1 MKQMAFIFFLS
12 FSIQFANAQIEVSL
26 PVNDKERT
34 GWNYLHNQQPEWY
47 ASNEAIRIA
56 DNILLFQRFSGGWPK
71 NIDMT
76 RTFSA
81 KEIKMIVADQKKK
94 DATIDNSSTYTHL
107 RYLALVVTATHSP
120 KYREA
125 FLNGFNYL
133 LEAQYP
139 NGGWPQYFPLRKG
152 YYTHITFNDDAM
164 IGVLYLMKDIADQK
178 PEFKFL
184 ADDQIKQAKAALL
197 KGIDIILKTQITVE
211 GKLTAWCAQHDEV
224 TLAPAP
230 ARSYELASISGKE
243 SIAILEFLMSIE
255 NPSNEIQQAIHSACR
270 WYEESKIV
278 GFRLEYVKDST
289 AAKGYNRLLIED
301 PKGPDLWARFYSLKT
316 GQPLWVD
323 RNGIIRETHND
334 ISAERRN
341 NYSYVESYAHQL
353 LTRDYPAWKG
363 ENR

>member
-1 MKQMAFIFFLS
+1 L
-12 FSIQFANAQIEVSL
+12 AQ
-26 PVNDKERT
+26 
-34 GWNYLHNQQPEWY
+34 
-47 ASNEAIRIA
+47 
-56 DNILLFQRFSGGWPK
+56 
-71 NIDMT
+71 
-76 RTFSA
+76 
-81 KEIKMIVADQKKK
+81 
-94 DATIDNSSTYTHL
+94 
-107 RYLALVVTATHSP
+107 VVTATQAS
-120 KYREA
+120 KYKEA

-184 ADDQIKQAKAALL
+184 ADDQIKQAQTALL

-224 TLAPAP
+224 TLAPAD

-278 GFRLEYVKDST
+278 GFRLEYIRDST
-289 AAKGYNRLLIED
+289 ATKGFNRLLIED
-301 PKGPDLWARFYSLKT
+301 TKGPDLWARFYSLKS

-334 ISAERRN
+334 ISAERSNKRL
-341 NYSYVESYAHQL
+341 SCMEGEKQVEEVRSRKSEVGRLNIAVRCSILDALDVGCSMLDAGYWMYTSGVINTKNTTITSL
-353 LTRDYPAWKG
+353 LTNYIFKNNKISIAIDSPDHHNWLTFRLKIL
-363 ENR
+363 R